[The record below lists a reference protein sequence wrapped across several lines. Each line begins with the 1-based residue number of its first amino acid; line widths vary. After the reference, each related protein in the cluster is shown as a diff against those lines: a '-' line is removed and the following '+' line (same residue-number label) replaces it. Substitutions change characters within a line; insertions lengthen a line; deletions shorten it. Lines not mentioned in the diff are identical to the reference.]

1 MLSRIRHFFR
11 EHIEIHVDVVG
22 NEVQRVEVSL
32 AAAALLV
39 EVGRADFDYDPVEQA
54 HVAELIGNALGVA
67 AEDVARLQ
75 SMAEAQAESATS
87 LHQFTSL
94 VHEHFDAAQKSAL
107 MEALW
112 RVAFADGQ
120 LDKHESHVI
129 RRIADL
135 LYISQEVYVRT
146 RQRVEASLPGEC

>member
-11 EHIEIHVDVVG
+11 EHIEIHVAVDG
-22 NEVQRVEVSL
+22 AESQRVDVSL

-39 EVGRADFDYDPVEQA
+39 EVGRADFDYDRQEQA
-54 HVAELIGNALGVA
+54 HIAELIGDTLGVA
-67 AEDVARLQ
+67 AEDVAQLQ
-75 SMAEAQAESATS
+75 SMAEAEAESATS

-94 VHEHFDAAQKSAL
+94 VHEHFDAAQKAAL

-120 LDKHESHVI
+120 VDKHESHVI

-135 LYISQEVYVRT
+135 LYMPQEVYVRT
-146 RQRVEASLPGEC
+146 RQRVEESLSS